1 VLGSPGLG
9 TAMVSAGQRGY
20 VSAMSETS
28 GQGDLRELST
38 GDLVAQLSK
47 QVSRLVRD
55 ELRLAQ
61 VELQQKGKRAGLGA
75 GLAGAGGVLALLGLA
90 AVELAAIVA
99 LALVLP
105 LWAAAL
111 IIGGGVLLLA
121 AILGWGGA
129 RQVKRGVPPIPE
141 QAIASVQRDAQVIK
155 ERGKHES

>member
-1 VLGSPGLG
+1 MTERTEP
-9 TAMVSAGQRGY
+9 
-20 VSAMSETS
+20 
-28 GQGDLRELST
+28 GDLRELST
-38 GDLVAQLSK
+38 GDLVAQLST
-47 QVSRLVRD
+47 QVTRLVRD

-61 VELQQKGKRAGLGA
+61 VELQQKGKRAGVGA
-75 GLAGAGGVLALLGLA
+75 GLAGAGGVFALFGLA
-90 AVELAAIVA
+90 ALELAAIVA

-111 IIGGGVLLLA
+111 IVGAAVLLLA
-121 AILGWGGA
+121 GLLGLIGA

>member
-1 VLGSPGLG
+1 
-9 TAMVSAGQRGY
+9 MVSAGQRGY
-20 VSAMSETS
+20 VSAMAETS

-38 GDLVAQLSK
+38 GDLVAQLSR
-47 QVSRLVRD
+47 QVSHLVRD

-75 GLAGAGGVLALLGLA
+75 GLAGAGGVLALFGLA
-90 AVELAAIVA
+90 AIEFAAIVA

-111 IIGGGVLLLA
+111 VIGAAVLLFA

-155 ERGKHES
+155 ERGKNES